1 MLHDLIGA
9 IPEAERS
16 AHVALVT
23 RLFGDTAQEKQEV
36 PTGYVFRFPPEAF
49 DQVAQFV
56 SRERRC
62 CPFLAFEITLT
73 PHDGPLWLQMTG
85 PDGAREFLATELPS
99 ITLSH

>member
-9 IPEAERS
+9 IPEVERS

-23 RLFGDTAQEKQEV
+23 RLFGDTAQEKREV
-36 PTGYVFRFPPEAF
+36 PTGYVFRFRPETF

-62 CPFLAFEITLT
+62 CPFHAFEITLT
-73 PHDGPLWLQMTG
+73 PHGSARIPTRTTSASRDAGAPLAAAGP
-85 PDGAREFLATELPS
+85 
-99 ITLSH
+99 